1 MTTMVPCRRVEM
13 PQLFDHIPG
22 SISLSGGLP
31 DLSVLP
37 SNQIA
42 ELTSRIMRLGSRILL
57 QYSTPS
63 VSSSLVPAILDLAER
78 TCMSPD
84 PRNLIPTAGSQLGL
98 AMVINA
104 FDGDEIICDCATYP
118 GALAAFASAGVET
131 TGVASDEEG
140 LNPDALAHAVAE
152 GRANGRR
159 IAAVY
164 TTPTFQNPTGS
175 VQSENRRAALLK
187 VCADND
193 LLLIEDDPYG
203 MLSFDGQTWPALKS
217 MDPQRV
223 LYLGTFSK
231 VFAPGVRSGWID
243 PPANLVEKLRAVCEI
258 MTLSPSALNQAIIG
272 EYHRRHGWDELLEGY
287 RASYRDRA
295 RLLIGALE
303 AELARTNCTGTWTW
317 REPRGG
323 FYLWLENVASTSGI
337 DVARRAADNGVAV
350 VPGKHFDAAGHD
362 SPSLR
367 VSFSNSRPA
376 DLVEGARR
384 LARALVGEDVQK

>member
-1 MTTMVPCRRVEM
+1 M
-13 PQLFDHIPG
+13 
-22 SISLSGGLP
+22 
-31 DLSVLP
+31 
-37 SNQIA
+37 
-42 ELTSRIMRLGSRILL
+42 
-57 QYSTPS
+57 
-63 VSSSLVPAILDLAER
+63 
-78 TCMSPD
+78 
-84 PRNLIPTAGSQLGL
+84 
-98 AMVINA
+98 
-104 FDGDEIICDCATYP
+104 
-118 GALAAFASAGVET
+118 
-131 TGVASDEEG
+131 
-140 LNPDALAHAVAE
+140 
-152 GRANGRR
+152 
-159 IAAVY
+159 
-164 TTPTFQNPTGS
+164 
-175 VQSENRRAALLK
+175 
-187 VCADND
+187 CADND

-223 LYLGTFSK
+223 IYLGTFSK